1 MKRIS
6 LLITTTLLLLSP
18 LVGWSQEGYTPSKEN
33 LQARKEFSDSRFGIF
48 IHWGIYAEIGK
59 GEWVMHNENLNY
71 REYPKLA
78 EKFNPTQFDASQWV
92 KAIKKSG
99 AKYIT
104 FTSRHHDGFS
114 MYNTKAS
121 KYNVVKAT
129 PFKRDIIGELSKAC
143 QEEGIKLHIY
153 YSHLDWGRTD
163 FWPRGRTG
171 NGTGR
176 PDGKKGDWNR
186 YLKFM
191 DRQLTELLTNYG
203 PIGAIWFD
211 GVWDMDSRPREEQPS
226 IWNLYPQYELI
237 HTLQPSCLIGNNH
250 HLLPFPGEDIQIFER
265 DIPGKNE
272 YGLSGQE
279 ISPLPLETCQTMNR
293 SWGHRATDHKY
304 KSSVELIQYLIK
316 TAGKGA
322 NLLLNIAPLPDGS
335 LPLEAIERL
344 NAIGDWLSA
353 NGETIYG
360 TEGGIIPEQSWGVTT
375 MKGNTLYLHILD
387 SSKEI
392 VLPLKGHNILNAKG
406 FKNGTKVPF
415 THTHSGVKLDL
426 SSLPTDSTDLIVEV
440 ELAEIT
446 PQEEE
451 YLSFLYKYMPLPD
464 MAGYDFN
471 YWLENVRRTI
481 KTMESVP
488 WEVPQREFLH
498 FVLPVR
504 ANNEALDDF
513 RTKYADIL
521 LERIKGMDI
530 VDAAL
535 EVNHWCHEMATY
547 RPSDARTLSPEGTI
561 TCGLGR
567 CGEESVLAVA
577 ALRAAGIPARQ
588 VYTPRWAHTDD
599 NHAWVEVYTG
609 DRWHFMGACEP
620 EPVLDLA
627 WFNAP
632 VSRAMLLH
640 TRAFGDYHGPEDVI
654 SRTLNFTEINVINSY
669 IPTRKTTVK
678 VLDTLGREVSGAWV
692 EFKIYNYAEFYSV
705 AKYQTDSCG
714 IASLYTGC
722 GDIFV
727 KGYKD
732 GLFGMGVASDD
743 MTTITLNMKFGQ
755 RYSLDFNIVPP
766 VENPIPSTA
775 TPEQVAENQ
784 KKLAEEDSIRLSRS
798 KENTSLSKFKKDYTG
813 ALAEQLLCSLS
824 EKDLIDVTYDVLKD
838 GYDHIK
844 GDFTYYRDSPRILYE
859 PLRPFFKEL
868 SEGLAELHSPNEIA
882 QWIKE
887 NIVVD
892 NSLNG
897 QRLQM
902 PPKSVWESK
911 IADSR
916 SREIFF
922 VAACRALGF
931 EARIDPITGKTQYKD
946 GSQSKLQNIKE
957 CVKDGQ
963 DVEEDTEWKDLN
975 WGVSEAV
982 VPPKGKIK
990 SSYKKITWLENP
1002 LYYKHFTISKV
1013 TESGDRLLSFDE
1025 DIPLGYKELLEDGLE
1040 VDEGYYQLTSG
1051 IRMADGGISVHLE
1064 LFDVKEGGT
1073 ENVPLIMRDQKDR
1086 ISVIG
1091 SIDAEQKY
1099 LPLSNMGEEKSI
1111 LATTGRGYFSIVM
1124 INDFS
1129 EPVIHTLRQ
1138 LSSISKELNEWDRTI
1153 IVLCKDQNMMTKC
1166 SSYLKEIK
1174 KVVYGVDTD
1183 SKVLKM
1189 FAQGCALKKE
1199 TLPITAIADSFG
1211 RVVYLT
1217 QGYDTSLS
1225 EQFRSIINE
1234 L

>member
-1 MKRIS
+1 
-6 LLITTTLLLLSP
+6 
-18 LVGWSQEGYTPSKEN
+18 
-33 LQARKEFSDSRFGIF
+33 
-48 IHWGIYAEIGK
+48 
-59 GEWVMHNENLNY
+59 MHNENLNY

-78 EKFNPTQFDASQWV
+78 DKFNPTQFDASQWV
-92 KAIKKSG
+92 KAIKESG

-114 MYNTKAS
+114 MFDTKAS
-121 KYNVVKAT
+121 RYNVIKAT
-129 PFKRDIIGELSKAC
+129 PFKRDIIEELSKAC
-143 QEEGIKLHIY
+143 QEEGIKLHLY

-176 PDGKKGDWNR
+176 PDGKKGDWDR

-191 DRQLTELLTNYG
+191 DRQLTELLTKYG

-211 GVWDMDSRPREEQPS
+211 GVWDMDSRPREDQPA

-237 HTLQPSCLIGNNH
+237 HALQPACLIGNNH

-265 DIPGKNE
+265 DIPGQNE

-279 ISPLPLETCQTMNR
+279 ISPLPLETCQTMNH
-293 SWGHRATDHKY
+293 SWGHRANDHQY
-304 KSSVELIQYLIK
+304 KSSQALIQYLVK

-335 LPLEAIERL
+335 LPQEALERL
-344 NAIGDWLSA
+344 KAIGDWLSV

-360 TEGGIIPEQSWGVTT
+360 TEGGIVPEQTWGVST
-375 MKGNTLYLHILD
+375 MRGNTLYLHILD

-392 VLPLKGHNILNAKG
+392 MLPLKGHNILSAKG
-406 FKNGTKVPF
+406 FKNGARVPF
-415 THTHSGVKLDL
+415 VHTHSGVKLDL
-426 SSLPTDSTDLIVEV
+426 SSLPADSTDLIVEV

-446 PQEEE
+446 PQEAE

-481 KTMESVP
+481 KTRDAVSWKVP
-488 WEVPQREFLH
+488 EREFLH
-498 FVLPVR
+498 FVLPLR
-504 ANNEALDDF
+504 ANNEALDNF

-521 LERIKGMDI
+521 LERIKGMSI
-530 VDAAL
+530 EDAAL

-547 RPSDARTLSPEGTI
+547 RPSDPRTLSPEGTI

-640 TRAFGDYHGPEDVI
+640 TRAFGDYRGPEDVI
-654 SRTLNFTEINVINSY
+654 SKSHNFTEINVINSY

-678 VLDTLGREVSGAWV
+678 VVDTAGQPVSGAWV
-692 EFKIYNYAEFYSV
+692 EFKIYNYAEFYTV

-732 GLFGMGVASDD
+732 GLFGMEVASGE

-755 RYSLDFNIVPP
+755 SYSLDFNIVPP
-766 VENPIPSTA
+766 AEDPIPSTA

-784 KKLAEEDSIRLSRS
+784 RRFAEEDEIRLRRS
-798 KENTSLSKFKKDYTG
+798 KENADLTKFKNEYQGEKG
-813 ALAEQLLCSLS
+813 ELLLKSLS

-844 GDFTYYRDSPRILYE
+844 GDFVYYRDSPRILFE

-868 SEGLAELHSPNEIA
+868 SEGLSRLNSPTEVAKWVQN
-882 QWIKE
+882 

-892 NSLNG
+892 NSINS

-902 PPKSVWESK
+902 PPSSVWESRM
-911 IADSR
+911 ADSR

-931 EARIDPITGKTQYKD
+931 EARIDQITGKTQYKEA
-946 GSQSKLQNIKE
+946 G
-957 CVKDGQ
+957 
-963 DVEEDTEWKDLN
+963 EEEWKDQN
-975 WGVSEAV
+975 WGMSVAV
-982 VPPKGKIK
+982 IPPKGIIK
-990 SSYKKITWLENP
+990 SSYKAISWLENP

-1013 TESGDRLLSFDE
+1013 TESGDRLLAFDE
-1025 DIPLGYKELLEDGLE
+1025 NMPLGYKELLKNGLE

-1051 IRMADGGISVHLE
+1051 VRMADGGVSVHLE
-1064 LFDVKEGGT
+1064 LFDVKEGSVA
-1073 ENVPLIMRDQKDR
+1073 NVPLVMRDTKDK

-1099 LPLSNMGEEKSI
+1099 QPISSEEDEKSI
-1111 LATTGRGYFSIVM
+1111 LSTTGRGYFSMVLIK
-1124 INDFS
+1124 DFS

-1153 IVLCKDQNMMTKC
+1153 IVLCKNKDMAEKC
-1166 SSYLKEIK
+1166 ASYLKDVK
-1174 KVVYGVDTD
+1174 NVAYGVDMD
-1183 SKVLKM
+1183 GKVLKM
-1189 FAQGCALKKE
+1189 FVDGCALKKG
-1199 TLPITAIADSFG
+1199 TLPLTAIADSFG

-1217 QGYDTSLS
+1217 QGYDTSIS
-1225 EQFRSIINE
+1225 ERFRSVINE